1 MHVTEKLGLRGV
13 AASAVALRRPRGW
26 AKQGRMIGPGDAM
39 RRFFVVLPLIFALAA
54 CASSTRDLEGPT
66 DPLGDF
72 KIGHIGVVAPNLQ
85 KLLVSRD
92 ATQEEW
98 IEEVTKALGDRFG
111 RFEGGKFYH
120 LGVSVEAYSLPP
132 PIIPGKSAVALN
144 VTLWDDAAQAKMN
157 AEPKQIQVIKV
168 FESRISKN
176 RDEQLTGLAEEAA
189 RLVEVWLREMQ
200 QSDGW
205 FGGATVPEGQ
215 ATSPALQGNTLP
227 EQVNLVGAVAGARD
241 ANAAVPAR

>member
-1 MHVTEKLGLRGV
+1 
-13 AASAVALRRPRGW
+13 
-26 AKQGRMIGPGDAM
+26 M
-39 RRFFVVLPLIFALAA
+39 RRFLVAFPLLLALAA
-54 CASSTRDLEGPT
+54 CASSTSDLEGPT
-66 DPLGDF
+66 DPMGDF
-72 KIGHIGVVAPNLQ
+72 RLGHVGVVAPNLQ

-98 IEEVTKALGDRFG
+98 IEAMTDALGQRFSRFDGDRY
-111 RFEGGKFYH
+111 YH

-132 PIIPGKSAVALN
+132 PIIPGKSALALN

-200 QSDGW
+200 DSDGW
-205 FGGATVPEGQ
+205 FT
-215 ATSPALQGNTLP
+215 TPAGTDMAP
-227 EQVNLVGAVAGARD
+227 VAGRASGND
-241 ANAAVPAR
+241 AEAGVVVPPEVVAITNSAASAASTSR

>member
-1 MHVTEKLGLRGV
+1 
-13 AASAVALRRPRGW
+13 
-26 AKQGRMIGPGDAM
+26 M
-39 RRFFVVLPLIFALAA
+39 RRFLVAFPLLLALAA
-54 CASSTRDLEGPT
+54 CASSTSDLEGPT
-66 DPLGDF
+66 DPMGDF
-72 KIGHIGVVAPNLQ
+72 RLGHVGVVAPNLQ

-98 IEEVTKALGDRFG
+98 IEAMTDALGQRFSRFDGDRY
-111 RFEGGKFYH
+111 YH

-132 PIIPGKSAVALN
+132 PIIPGKSALALN

-200 QSDGW
+200 DSDGW
-205 FGGATVPEGQ
+205 FT
-215 ATSPALQGNTLP
+215 TPAGTDMAP
-227 EQVNLVGAVAGARD
+227 VAGPASGND
-241 ANAAVPAR
+241 AGAGVVVPPEVVAITNSAASAASTSR